1 MKVYIPSAVLFLHA
15 FPLNKNMYM
24 YQFKEFERK
33 GIPYVA
39 VDYFGF
45 GEERNFPSDYTLE
58 QLTDHIVNQLRK
70 IGIKSVIPIGD
81 SMGGYIMFDMW
92 RRYRDMIRGL
102 IFVST
107 RAEADTEEGKK
118 ARYATIERIKKEGK
132 DFLINFMLDAQ
143 VSPATK
149 EDREKM
155 ETLKCIMDEATEEG
169 IIKALKALAERKD
182 NTDLL
187 ETINVP
193 TLVIAGEDDEKITP
207 PSIVKKIADGIS
219 SAKFLTIPKSAHL
232 PPFENPSEFNN
243 IVIPFVEELI

>member
-1 MKVYIPSAVLFLHA
+1 MKAYIPSAVLFLHA
-15 FPLNKNMYM
+15 FPLNKNMYI

-33 GIPYVA
+33 GIPYIA

-58 QLTDHIVNQLRK
+58 QLTDHIVNILRK
-70 IGIKSVIPIGD
+70 AGIKSVIPIGD

-92 RRYRDMIRGL
+92 RRYNDIVRGF

-107 RAEADTEEGKK
+107 RAEADTPEAKK
-118 ARYATIERIKKEGK
+118 TRYETIERVKREGK
-132 DFLINFMLDAQ
+132 DFLIDLMLDVQ
-143 VSPATK
+143 TSPHTK
-149 EDREKM
+149 KNPEKM
-155 ETLKCIMDEATEEG
+155 EVLKCIMEEATDEG
-169 IIKALKALAERKD
+169 IIKALKAMAERKD

-187 ETINVP
+187 HSISVP
-193 TLVIAGEDDEKITP
+193 TLVIAGEDDEKVTP
-207 PSIVKKIADGIS
+207 PSVVKKIADGIP
-219 SAKFLTIPKSAHL
+219 SAKFLVIPKSAHL